1 MNIDAKV
8 PRVPRMRTED
18 FTVFG
23 KPNVIVNLQI
33 LERGLTLSICDRAIN
48 LIAELRM
55 DSLGA
60 VWRQGV
66 QSHSPNRNSG
76 DGEEGTGQGIF
87 RK

>member
-8 PRVPRMRTED
+8 PRVSRMRTED

-23 KPNVIVNLQI
+23 KQSVLVNLQI

-55 DSLGA
+55 DSPGA

-66 QSHSPNRNSG
+66 QSHSPNRSIG
-76 DGEEGTGQGIF
+76 DGEETTGQGIF